1 MNQQDFAVWLRGYF
15 AGGGN
20 NIEDIKAQLNALAP
34 TYWQYPFYTTGTGM
48 TNTYPSFTTT
58 SATPGIGE
66 ISSDKKQ
73 LND

>member
-20 NIEDIKAQLNALAP
+20 NIEEIKAQLNSVVP
-34 TYWQYPFYTTGTGM
+34 IYWQYPIWNSGTGTV
-48 TNTYPSFTTT
+48 NPYPAFTTT
-58 SATPGIGE
+58 SASPGIEG